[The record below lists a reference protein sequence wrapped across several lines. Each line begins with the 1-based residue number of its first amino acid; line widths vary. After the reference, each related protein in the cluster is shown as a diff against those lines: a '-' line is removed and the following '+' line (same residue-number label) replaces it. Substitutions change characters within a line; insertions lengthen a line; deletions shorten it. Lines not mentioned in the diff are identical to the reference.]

1 MQIELNYPEAV
12 PIELDPAKTMLLIVD
27 MENEDAHPSGKR
39 YMGEAVVE
47 IIPKLVA
54 LRRRVREA
62 GGVVVHTQS
71 VRKPDALEFT
81 LFKNVVRKVEG
92 TWGAEFID
100 QLKPAAGEP
109 IVVKY
114 THDCFYRTD
123 MEALLERLHFRPGEG
138 RVIVTGIAALGC
150 VSVRRNGLQH
160 PRFLCLRACRHHDTT
175 RSERKTSGIFAIHE
189 LRLSLQRDRHALRF
203 DRISYLSFLSGPLL
217 RVRFYFAYRYSA
229 CRRRRPSVN

>member
-1 MQIELNYPEAV
+1 MQIELDYPKPV
-12 PIELDPAKTMLLIVD
+12 PVKLDAAKTILLIVD

-39 YMGEAVVE
+39 YMGQAVEE
-47 IIPKLVA
+47 IIPELVA
-54 LRRRVREA
+54 LRQRVREA
-62 GGVVVHTQS
+62 GGMVIHTQS

-92 TWGAEFID
+92 TWGAEFVD

-138 RVIVTGIAALGC
+138 RVIVTGIAARGC
-150 VSVRRNGLQH
+150 VQCAVMGFSIRDFYVYV
-160 PRFLCLRACRHHDTT
+160 PVDTT
-175 RSERKTSGIFAIHE
+175 T
-189 LRLSLQRDRHALRF
+189 QRDQKEKLQAF
-203 DRISYLSFLSGPLL
+203 SQFMSFG
-217 RVRFYFAYRYSA
+217 YRYNVTVTRSDLIEF
-229 CRRRRPSVN
+229 

>member
-1 MQIELNYPEAV
+1 MQIELDYPKPV
-12 PIELDPAKTMLLIVD
+12 PVTLDAAKTILLIVD

-39 YMGEAVVE
+39 YMGQAVEE

-54 LRRRVREA
+54 LRQRVREA
-62 GGVVVHTQS
+62 GGMVVHTQS

-92 TWGAEFID
+92 TWGTEFVD

-109 IVVKY
+109 VVVKY

-138 RVIVTGIAALGC
+138 RVIVTGIAARGC
-150 VSVRRNGLQH
+150 VQCAVMGFSIRDFYVYV
-160 PRFLCLRACRHHDTT
+160 PVDTT
-175 RSERKTSGIFAIHE
+175 T
-189 LRLSLQRDRHALRF
+189 QRDQKEKLQAF
-203 DRISYLSFLSGPLL
+203 SQFMSFG
-217 RVRFYFAYRYSA
+217 YRYNVTVTRSDLIEF
-229 CRRRRPSVN
+229 

>member
-1 MQIELNYPEAV
+1 MQIELDYPKPV
-12 PIELDPAKTMLLIVD
+12 PVTLDAAKTILLIVD

-39 YMGEAVVE
+39 YMGQAVEE

-54 LRRRVREA
+54 LRQRVREA
-62 GGVVVHTQS
+62 GGMVVHTQS

-92 TWGAEFID
+92 TWGAEFVD

-109 IVVKY
+109 VVVKY

-138 RVIVTGIAALGC
+138 RVIVTGIAARGC
-150 VSVRRNGLQH
+150 VQCAVMGFSIRDFYVYV
-160 PRFLCLRACRHHDTT
+160 PVDTT
-175 RSERKTSGIFAIHE
+175 TERDQKE
-189 LRLSLQRDRHALRF
+189 KLQAF
-203 DRISYLSFLSGPLL
+203 SQFMSFG
-217 RVRFYFAYRYSA
+217 YRYNVTVTRSDLIEF
-229 CRRRRPSVN
+229 

>member
-1 MQIELNYPEAV
+1 MQIELNYPEPV
-12 PIELDPAKTMLLIVD
+12 PIELDPTKTMLLIVD

-39 YMGEAVVE
+39 YMGEAVEE

-81 LFKNVVRKVEG
+81 LFKNLVRKVEG

-100 QLKPAAGEP
+100 PLKPASDEAV
-109 IVVKY
+109 VVKY

-138 RVIVTGIAALGC
+138 RIIVTGIAARGC
-150 VSVRRNGLQH
+150 VQCAVMGFSIRDFYVYV
-160 PRFLCLRACRHHDTT
+160 PIDTT
-175 RSERKTSGIFAIHE
+175 T
-189 LRLSLQRDRHALRF
+189 QRDQKEKLQAF
-203 DRISYLSFLSGPLL
+203 SQFMSFG
-217 RVRFYFAYRYSA
+217 YRYNVTVTRSDLIQFK
-229 CRRRRPSVN
+229 R

>member
-1 MQIELNYPEAV
+1 MQIELDYPKPV
-12 PIELDPAKTMLLIVD
+12 PVTLDAAKTILLIVD

-39 YMGEAVVE
+39 YMGEAVEE

-54 LRRRVREA
+54 LRQRVREA
-62 GGVVVHTQS
+62 GGMVVHTQS

-138 RVIVTGIAALGC
+138 RVIVTGIAARGC
-150 VSVRRNGLQH
+150 VQCAVMGFSIRDFYVYV
-160 PRFLCLRACRHHDTT
+160 PVDTT
-175 RSERKTSGIFAIHE
+175 T
-189 LRLSLQRDRHALRF
+189 QRDQKEKLQAF
-203 DRISYLSFLSGPLL
+203 SQFMSFG
-217 RVRFYFAYRYSA
+217 YRYNVTVTRSDLIEF
-229 CRRRRPSVN
+229 

>member
-1 MQIELNYPEAV
+1 MQIELNYPEPL
-12 PIELDPAKTMLLIVD
+12 PIELDAAKTMLLIVD

-39 YMGEAVVE
+39 YMGEAVEE

-62 GGVVVHTQS
+62 GGLVVHTQS

-100 QLKPAAGEP
+100 PLKPASDEP
-109 IVVKY
+109 VVVKY
-114 THDCFYRTD
+114 THDCFYRTE

-138 RVIVTGIAALGC
+138 RIIVTGIAARGC
-150 VSVRRNGLQH
+150 VQCAVMGFSIRDFYVYV
-160 PRFLCLRACRHHDTT
+160 PIDTT
-175 RSERKTSGIFAIHE
+175 T
-189 LRLSLQRDRHALRF
+189 QRDQKEKLQAF
-203 DRISYLSFLSGPLL
+203 SQFMSFG
-217 RVRFYFAYRYSA
+217 YRYNVTVTRSDLIEFK
-229 CRRRRPSVN
+229 C

>member
-1 MQIELNYPEAV
+1 MQIELDYPKPV
-12 PIELDPAKTMLLIVD
+12 PVTLDAAKTILLIVD

-39 YMGEAVVE
+39 YMGEAVEE

-54 LRRRVREA
+54 LRQRVREA
-62 GGVVVHTQS
+62 GGMVAHTQS

-92 TWGAEFID
+92 TWGAEFVD

-109 IVVKY
+109 VVVKY

-138 RVIVTGIAALGC
+138 RVIVTGIAARGC
-150 VSVRRNGLQH
+150 VQCAVMGFSIRDFYVYV
-160 PRFLCLRACRHHDTT
+160 PVDTT
-175 RSERKTSGIFAIHE
+175 T
-189 LRLSLQRDRHALRF
+189 QRDQKEKLQAF
-203 DRISYLSFLSGPLL
+203 SQFMSFG
-217 RVRFYFAYRYSA
+217 YRYNVTVTRSDLIEF
-229 CRRRRPSVN
+229 